1 MTGLVTLGGYSTTG
15 AQLPVSID
23 YPAALALRQM
33 LGLFGLPG
41 MSFEIRLVL
50 RREDVRTCVLGM
62 GACLAEDAFL
72 ADKLPARERDD
83 MHYDIRFDGS
93 A

>member
-1 MTGLVTLGGYSTTG
+1 
-15 AQLPVSID
+15 
-23 YPAALALRQM
+23 
-33 LGLFGLPG
+33 

-50 RREDVRTCVLGM
+50 RREDVRTGVLGM